1 MKEHPLLLSA
11 PMVLAAIAGR
21 KHVTRRILSKRN
33 TLIDGKLWS
42 QSKCSPYERG
52 RHTQWEDL
60 DFTNCKI
67 HPDGLHVACK
77 RVYAAHH
84 HILTPIYQPGDAV
97 WFKETFCEPINR
109 GDLRNESIRAKV
121 NGVEY
126 AADMGIERFPLGGN
140 FTPQLRDFCWRS
152 SMFMPRWASRLVRPV
167 TGAHIERAQDIT
179 EDQAQREGVA
189 WFSTEGTSAE
199 KTFVATKFPDGYRT
213 NFMLLWDFLRPKA
226 GQHWDDNP
234 LVVAIEFGDEVR
246 N

>member
-67 HPDGLHVACK
+67 HPDGLHIACK

-97 WFKETFCEPINR
+97 WFKETWGIDCTCGSERESDFEHSAFCSHFRADITDSR
-109 GDLRNESIRAKV
+109 AVESWK
-121 NGVEY
+121 GK
-126 AADMGIERFPLGGN
+126 
-140 FTPQLRDFCWRS
+140 WKS
-152 SMFMPRWASRLVRPV
+152 SMFMPRKYSRLVRPI
-167 TGAHIERAQDIT
+167 TGSHIERVQDIT
-179 EDQAQREGVA
+179 EEQAEREGVA